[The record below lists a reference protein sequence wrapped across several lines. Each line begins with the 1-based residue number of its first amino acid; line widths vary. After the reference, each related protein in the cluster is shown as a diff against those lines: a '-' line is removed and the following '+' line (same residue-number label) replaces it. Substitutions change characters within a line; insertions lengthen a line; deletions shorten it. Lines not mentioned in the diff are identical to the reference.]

1 MARPVLRTKKVPQKK
16 IVEETSTSKS
26 ITSSAT
32 GLTPLV
38 DIQFVIEQTVSSL
51 KSASKED
58 YFKNN
63 ELQLGKI
70 FKIQPRTSGSDT
82 RPDLPLTSSQID
94 QLLGVNYNYEKISSG
109 NYAPDDKKA
118 ASIIQKLRS
127 SLSEFE
133 NQYQSLGAG
142 ATGVEV
148 KGSQAGYDD
157 GQDFNV
163 RPSLRKIGIEVEE
176 GAISF
181 TDKKKNLI
189 PLIETSLQGFRE
201 NVLKVVAAY
210 ANRPSLPKD
219 QLYLFNVTKE
229 RTTPRSLS
237 SRTLLTGYD
246 AAQFDPNS
254 MVISLSK
261 AIIDNITGITRLT
274 EKQYLASN
282 RKESEKQLG
291 ENIYN
296 FFKQNDLLTPFHKA
310 ITGLETG
317 LRKNDS
323 LNKQLKNLAE
333 TPAAKQIQAKGKLL
347 FMQYVTGVG
356 NNKQIFTAFLKD
368 TFKYENTSITLT
380 PTSIKFAYTDRYET
394 AVVDR
399 IKEALNPVLSN
410 TFNKNVVE
418 IIKDTDLEGYL
429 NNAQNLKELSGEAV
443 AEVKAD
449 TSGSLPIGK
458 IKIPSYTVKRKST
471 GSAFQSRIGS
481 IRSIL
486 SETRAATRVK
496 PSIGDF
502 ITDDTITALT
512 KREMLRRMPI
522 GPVGGPPKSSRVLTY
537 RTGRFV
543 NSLQVMADMK
553 SATMQYYY
561 NPNYWVHEATSRNP
575 RNLIGSSLSSVTRAL
590 FGKRFNLIKAN
601 QGLD

>member
-229 RTTPRSLS
+229 RTTL
-237 SRTLLTGYD
+237 
-246 AAQFDPNS
+246 
-254 MVISLSK
+254 
-261 AIIDNITGITRLT
+261 
-274 EKQYLASN
+274 YLPE
-282 RKESEKQLG
+282 RC
-291 ENIYN
+291 
-296 FFKQNDLLTPFHKA
+296 
-310 ITGLETG
+310 
-317 LRKNDS
+317 
-323 LNKQLKNLAE
+323 
-333 TPAAKQIQAKGKLL
+333 
-347 FMQYVTGVG
+347 
-356 NNKQIFTAFLKD
+356 
-368 TFKYENTSITLT
+368 
-380 PTSIKFAYTDRYET
+380 
-394 AVVDR
+394 
-399 IKEALNPVLSN
+399 
-410 TFNKNVVE
+410 
-418 IIKDTDLEGYL
+418 
-429 NNAQNLKELSGEAV
+429 
-443 AEVKAD
+443 
-449 TSGSLPIGK
+449 
-458 IKIPSYTVKRKST
+458 
-471 GSAFQSRIGS
+471 
-481 IRSIL
+481 
-486 SETRAATRVK
+486 
-496 PSIGDF
+496 
-502 ITDDTITALT
+502 
-512 KREMLRRMPI
+512 
-522 GPVGGPPKSSRVLTY
+522 
-537 RTGRFV
+537 
-543 NSLQVMADMK
+543 
-553 SATMQYYY
+553 
-561 NPNYWVHEATSRNP
+561 
-575 RNLIGSSLSSVTRAL
+575 
-590 FGKRFNLIKAN
+590 
-601 QGLD
+601 